1 MLEYLYNQNVLKHM
15 SGRDSNMLKH
25 ETETHS
31 QAEYY
36 IKRFVLGTVL
46 QEYVA
51 YKILD
56 PYYLQFM
63 TTERGI
69 NLTAAQFGLFVAVSN
84 IASAALD
91 YLTGALADKYG
102 RCRVWA
108 ISAFCYGFGMLWLA
122 LSPNYY
128 WSLLAA
134 VCMGISYALA
144 SGAPQAWIFDQLKGD
159 GLRRAVGRVYQAAVP
174 GTLIGVGIGYALG
187 FLGSMRIPLVVTAVI
202 VIGNGILILT
212 FKDNYDYNGARK
224 SWGNLLRIGFK
235 QFSSR
240 PVLWLTAIQSFF
252 YLLPSWISTAWWLTY
267 LVKTFGVSSQYSML
281 AFGIVSLLSSA
292 AAGII
297 GKMKD
302 TSYNKLIIVPTIISM
317 AVYSIIPSVNN
328 SYLYVAMIA
337 ITVTAGYFRGAGIT
351 VLENNEVDEARATAL
366 SFMGSIRSV
375 FWIVG
380 PLLFGNIIDY
390 VGLRSA
396 FFMASAACLVSLILL
411 MVALRHSRKESK
423 DVEKND

>member
-1 MLEYLYNQNVLKHM
+1 MQ
-15 SGRDSNMLKH
+15 KH
-25 ETETHS
+25 EKATHPH
-31 QAEYY
+31 AEYY

-69 NLTAAQFGLFVAVSN
+69 NLSAAQFGLFVAISN
-84 IASAALD
+84 IASALLD
-91 YLTGALADKYG
+91 YLTGALADKFG
-102 RCRVWA
+102 RCRIWA
-108 ISAFCYGFGMLWLA
+108 ISALCYGFGMLWLA

-144 SGAPQAWIFDQLKGD
+144 SGAPQAWIYDQLKGD
-159 GLRRAVGRVYQAAVP
+159 GLRRAVGRVYQVAVP

-187 FLGSMRIPLVVTAVI
+187 FLNSTRIPIIVTALI
-202 VIGNGILILT
+202 VIANGIIIFT

-224 SWGNLLRIGFK
+224 SWGNLLLAGFK
-235 QFSSR
+235 QFNSR
-240 PVLWLTAIQSFF
+240 PVLWLTAIQTFF

-267 LVKTFGVSSQYSML
+267 LVNTFGVSSQYSML
-281 AFGIVSLLSSA
+281 SFGIVSLLSSA

-302 TSYNKLIIVPTIISM
+302 TSYNKLIIVPTIVSII
-317 AVYSIIPSVNN
+317 VYSIIPFVQN
-328 SYLYVAMIA
+328 SYIYMAMIA

-366 SFMGSIRSV
+366 SFMGSVRSA

-380 PLLFGNIIDY
+380 PLVFGNIIDF
-390 VGLRSA
+390 VGLRNT
-396 FFMASAACLVSLILL
+396 FFLASVACLVSLILL
-411 MVALRHSRKESK
+411 IVALRHSRKEKK
-423 DVEKND
+423 DAEKIN